1 MAKMKEDNLTPL
13 AKLRIKSG
21 LSREDASSILN
32 VVMMTL
38 YRYENGITDIPLGI
52 AEDMASLYKVSFNEL
67 RDAAKA
73 TKQFKGIN
81 TNGRV
86 NTGRKQKIQ
95 KLLGNN
101 EKDRE
106 IIDMALQSANNLN

>member
-1 MAKMKEDNLTPL
+1 M
-13 AKLRIKSG
+13 
-21 LSREDASSILN
+21 
-32 VVMMTL
+32 VMMTL

-52 AEDMASLYKVSFNEL
+52 AEDMASLYNVPFNEL
-67 RDAAKA
+67 RNAAKA

-95 KLLGNN
+95 KFFENN
-101 EKDRE
+101 KKEV
-106 IIDMALQSANNLN
+106 IINA

>member
-52 AEDMASLYKVSFNEL
+52 AEDMASLYNVPFNEI
-67 RDAAKA
+67 RNAVKA
-73 TKQFKGIN
+73 TKELKGTN
-81 TNGRV
+81 SNGRV
-86 NTGRKQKIQ
+86 SIGRKQKLQ
-95 KLLGNN
+95 KIFQKNKSEVFIN
-101 EKDRE
+101 
-106 IIDMALQSANNLN
+106 A